1 MKRCFSTW
9 MTTALAGGLWLSPV
23 RASAQAI
30 TPETSEGR
38 PDLTGVWNGLIA
50 NPRAPSDDPLASN
63 LPSRDGNL
71 ANYERD
77 NALIRRADPNKPL
90 YKPEF
95 WEKVQQLD
103 QNENTADPSF
113 GCMPAGV
120 PRMGPPDK
128 IVQMSKEVI
137 FLYVSPGA
145 RGWGDQYRVIP
156 TDGRTHTPLADL
168 DGTWKGESIGHWEG
182 GTLVVDTIGLND
194 TSWLDY
200 PGYFHSENLHV
211 IERLRRQGDT
221 LTWQATVE
229 DPDVLMQPWTMSPRV
244 QKLNPD
250 PKATLPETLPCVERD
265 LSHMV
270 TKEHH

>member
-1 MKRCFSTW
+1 MIAWLNRVLHRGQPANFRARRTRGSSNFGPRKFVGGRTW
-9 MTTALAGGLWLSPV
+9 MAAALVGGLCLLP
-23 RASAQAI
+23 ASAQSI
-30 TPETSEGR
+30 TPETSEGH
-38 PDLTGVWNGLIA
+38 PDLTGVWNGVIA

-128 IVQMSKEVI
+128 IVQ
-137 FLYVSPGA
+137 
-145 RGWGDQYRVIP
+145 
-156 TDGRTHTPLADL
+156 T
-168 DGTWKGESIGHWEG
+168 
-182 GTLVVDTIGLND
+182 
-194 TSWLDY
+194 
-200 PGYFHSENLHV
+200 
-211 IERLRRQGDT
+211 
-221 LTWQATVE
+221 
-229 DPDVLMQPWTMSPRV
+229 
-244 QKLNPD
+244 
-250 PKATLPETLPCVERD
+250 
-265 LSHMV
+265 
-270 TKEHH
+270 